1 MIVKKTSILKKFLF
15 FNFVTF
21 SVLGLFTIIYL
32 NAIQPNLVKQNS
44 TNHDIV
50 INNTADHLNR
60 LNIGLNKDEINTF
73 LLSARFLFQ
82 GIDRVQFFNS
92 SGNLIGDTDI
102 LDLDQSVFSRT
113 EQIFFDNIDNNQNNS
128 PQQNIEVEENVI
140 PEILELI
147 KSDTTTNESV
157 IIQEKIK
164 NNFFVRTL
172 RKIETENNEIGFI
185 MVSEQADEIITAVK
199 ERKDFIIRTV
209 LGIAIVVLIFSIFL
223 NKYILGP
230 IGSLVKYT
238 EHIKT
243 KSNTFTHIEKN
254 LMRSDEVGVLA
265 QSIDEMTNEL
275 QRRAFRAETFSTD
288 LAHEIRNPL
297 ASLKG
302 ASELLEKT
310 DEIKLREKLMKI
322 IIFDIE
328 RIDRLIT
335 DYTQMLKDEASLSKE
350 KMSKVNLVKII
361 NNVVED
367 FQFNP
372 EIQKKHVA
380 IKYLKALN
388 GKNEFNILGIENRL
402 EQVIANLLDNSVSLA
417 PSNSTIEIEIINNSN
432 SYLMVVRDE
441 GPGFKEKQTDVIFKR
456 FYSNRPKT
464 FGQHSGLGLNIVKN
478 IVELHKGSIKALNRS
493 NHKGAQI
500 EISLPKIS

>member
-128 PQQNIEVEENVI
+128 PQRNTEVEENVI

-147 KSDTTTNESV
+147 KSDTTANESV

-223 NKYILGP
+223 NKYI
-230 IGSLVKYT
+230 
-238 EHIKT
+238 
-243 KSNTFTHIEKN
+243 
-254 LMRSDEVGVLA
+254 
-265 QSIDEMTNEL
+265 
-275 QRRAFRAETFSTD
+275 
-288 LAHEIRNPL
+288 
-297 ASLKG
+297 
-302 ASELLEKT
+302 
-310 DEIKLREKLMKI
+310 
-322 IIFDIE
+322 
-328 RIDRLIT
+328 
-335 DYTQMLKDEASLSKE
+335 
-350 KMSKVNLVKII
+350 
-361 NNVVED
+361 
-367 FQFNP
+367 
-372 EIQKKHVA
+372 
-380 IKYLKALN
+380 
-388 GKNEFNILGIENRL
+388 
-402 EQVIANLLDNSVSLA
+402 
-417 PSNSTIEIEIINNSN
+417 
-432 SYLMVVRDE
+432 
-441 GPGFKEKQTDVIFKR
+441 
-456 FYSNRPKT
+456 
-464 FGQHSGLGLNIVKN
+464 
-478 IVELHKGSIKALNRS
+478 
-493 NHKGAQI
+493 
-500 EISLPKIS
+500 